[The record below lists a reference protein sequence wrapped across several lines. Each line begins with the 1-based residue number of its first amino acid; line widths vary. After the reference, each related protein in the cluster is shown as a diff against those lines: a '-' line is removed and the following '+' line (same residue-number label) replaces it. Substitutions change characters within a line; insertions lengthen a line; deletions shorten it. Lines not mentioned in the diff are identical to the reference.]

1 MKKTNIRLKNNFIIE
16 DKKTFF
22 LSSIKEIEKWKN
34 IEEEDLESYKEED
47 VTDKINNLMKKYS
60 IFSNVNFFD
69 GDEKRK
75 INISQKGGWGSKKSS
90 KKDGFLNILSGG
102 GWGAIPS
109 QR

>member
-34 IEEEDLESYKEED
+34 IEEEDLESYKEDD

-60 IFSNVNFFD
+60 IFSNVNGFD
-69 GDEKRK
+69 GDEK
-75 INISQKGGWGSKKSS
+75 N
-90 KKDGFLNILSGG
+90 N
-102 GWGAIPS
+102 
-109 QR
+109 